1 MISHPVVSQIM
12 KGKVDPPLLR
22 LLKDIE
28 ERNFGPIELLDQGE
42 DVPDSDLLNGF
53 MEGFNSEEE
62 DLATAQPKQSR
73 FILMVTIVIV
83 TGGILLYHIRNSL
96 THDGL
101 D

>member
-12 KGKVDPPLLR
+12 KGKVDPPLLS

-28 ERNFGPIELLDQGE
+28 ERNFGPIEHLDQGE

-53 MEGFNSEEE
+53 MEGFNAE
-62 DLATAQPKQSR
+62 DEPPSPNQSR
-73 FILMVTIVIV
+73 FILVTFLIVTI
-83 TGGILLYHIRNSL
+83 GILFYHIRNSL
-96 THDGL
+96 THDVL

>member
-12 KGKVDPPLLR
+12 KGKVDPPLLS

-28 ERNFGPIELLDQGE
+28 ERNFGPIEHLDQGE

-53 MEGFNSEEE
+53 MEGFNAE
-62 DLATAQPKQSR
+62 DEPPRPNQSR
-73 FILMVTIVIV
+73 FILVTFLIVTI
-83 TGGILLYHIRNSL
+83 GILFYHIRNSL
-96 THDGL
+96 THDVL

>member
-12 KGKVDPPLLR
+12 KGKVDPPLLS

-28 ERNFGPIELLDQGE
+28 ERNFGPIEHLDQGE

-53 MEGFNSEEE
+53 MEGFNAE
-62 DLATAQPKQSR
+62 DEPPSPNQSR
-73 FILMVTIVIV
+73 FILVTFLIVTI
-83 TGGILLYHIRNSL
+83 GILFYHIRNSL
-96 THDGL
+96 IHDVL